1 MISFFCCYC
10 LKSWKYFGPKYY
22 LEIWLTWL
30 SLQWVGNAAQ
40 RVTEELTPWL
50 IKDFV
55 FWCGPLL
62 KSLLNLLQC
71 CSCFMFW
78 IFGLWGRW
86 DLSTLTRDLTL
97 TPCVGR
103 QSPNHWTTREVL
115 LLALVIFT
123 NTLTSINP
131 VAIRTYE
138 LRSFVLRFVGRG
150 NVTHSSILTWRIPWP
165 EEAGGLQSMRLQ
177 RVGHHWATNARTHTH
192 THTHSEVCICDD
204 FHANRSQLW
213 GREWDSSLKV
223 SYSKSKNW

>member
-1 MISFFCCYC
+1 MFISPKHLSPPVYEANKLVESPVACFSLGSPSFISFPHIHPAKMISFFCCYC

-40 RVTEELTPWL
+40 RVTEELTSWL

-55 FWCGPLL
+55 FWCGPFL

-86 DLSTLTRDLTL
+86 DLSTLTRDRTL

-103 QSPNHWTTREVL
+103 QSPNHWT
-115 LLALVIFT
+115 
-123 NTLTSINP
+123 P
-131 VAIRTYE
+131 
-138 LRSFVLRFVGRG
+138 G
-150 NVTHSSILTWRIPWP
+150 
-165 EEAGGLQSMRLQ
+165 
-177 RVGHHWATNARTHTH
+177 
-192 THTHSEVCICDD
+192 
-204 FHANRSQLW
+204 
-213 GREWDSSLKV
+213 
-223 SYSKSKNW
+223 KSCH